1 MMLPM
6 SLSTITDAHNALS
19 RLTEVFLADERSD
32 SLDFDHD
39 AKFAISVTDAD
50 FQWESSPPDTA
61 STPKSRAEKKADKKK
76 EKAAKVELIL
86 AEKAPVDAETAE
98 NSGDATADVPDSEDV
113 KKKDDEVKDALQL
126 RGINLSI
133 PRGQLC
139 AVVGPVGCAALFLP
153 CRLPFPG
160 LIIAPFCTVPANL
173 PFFKPSLAR

>member
-6 SLSTITDAHNALS
+6 SLSTITDASNALG

-32 SLDFDHD
+32 SLDIDPD
-39 AKFAISVTDAD
+39 AKYAVRVIDAD

-61 STPKSRAEKKADKKK
+61 PKSKKEQAQAKKAEKKK
-76 EKAAKVELIL
+76 EKAAKVELKL

-113 KKKDDEVKDALQL
+113 KKVDGDETAKDVLQL

-133 PRGQLC
+133 PKGQLC
-139 AVVGPVGCAALFLP
+139 AVVGPVGCVVVNSFLFF
-153 CRLPFPG
+153 RD
-160 LIIAPFCTVPANL
+160 
-173 PFFKPSLAR
+173 